1 MDKVRFFSAD
11 YQDGRVRIGNK
22 TYPAGDYCVHLL
34 NQYYE
39 NDTAARLSVFVSENM
54 MLQSE
59 LQAGYISEGTFLRA
73 GEEMMYI
80 FVALPWLRPFD
91 LLDIKAEQNRIAA
104 LFQTENAQIL
114 TSYFRRRAA
123 VGTMDEGQVILGN
136 LPLSYDKSF
145 FHSAQK
151 LLEEVLD
158 TLRFYETIGD
168 NIQKAFHQLKKFV
181 ARADEAEHLDEAHLL
196 PIAMDV
202 FGKSPLPMTTEY
214 VPYKKNSRSKT
225 AIVAR
230 RLYFDSYYSF
240 IITDFFEGLHYG
252 HYPRRCE
259 ICKNYFL
266 MISARRQR
274 YCSGMSP
281 YTFRGKQIS
290 CKQYA
295 ASINRKE
302 LAAADPVIDIYTRRC
317 GVIRSEKSR
326 GSISIALAAKA
337 KELALEHKL
346 RAQEDPLYANTQYLL
361 DMQRDVLYAEA
372 SKYLIGTN
380 TKREGGGCHE

>member
-22 TYPAGDYCVHLL
+22 TYFAGDYCVHLL
-34 NQYYE
+34 NQYYK

-54 MLQSE
+54 MLQSQ
-59 LQAGYISEGTFLRA
+59 LQAGYINESTFLRA

-80 FVALPWLRPFD
+80 FVALPWLKPFD
-91 LLDIKAEQNRIAA
+91 LLDMKAERNRALA
-104 LFQTENAQIL
+104 LFQRESTQTLA
-114 TSYFRRRAA
+114 SYFRRRAA
-123 VGTMDEGQVILGN
+123 VGTMDEGRIIFGN
-136 LPLSYDKSF
+136 PPHAYDENF

-158 TLRFYETIGD
+158 TLRFYENIGND
-168 NIQKAFHQLKKFV
+168 IQKAFHQLKKLV
-181 ARADEAEHLDEAHLL
+181 ARVDEAERLDEAHLL

-202 FGKSPLPMTTEY
+202 FGKSPLPVTTEY
-214 VPYKKNSRSKT
+214 IPYKKNSRSKT
-225 AIVAR
+225 AVVAR

-266 MISARRQR
+266 MTSARRQR
-274 YCSGMSP
+274 YCCGMSP

-302 LAAADPVIDIYTRRC
+302 LAEADPVIDIYNRRC

-326 GSISIALAAKA
+326 GSISIVLAAKA

-346 RAQEDPLYANTQYLL
+346 RAQEDPHYANIQYPL
-361 DMQRDVLYAEA
+361 DMQRDALYAEA
-372 SKYLIGTN
+372 FKYLL
-380 TKREGGGCHE
+380 